1 MKVAA
6 RDSAIGHLVATLS
19 LSFSVFAQPG
29 LAGDLVISTAPLHP
43 APVGC
48 PGGNAGAT
56 QQVEA
61 LLQRNAQLARQVREL
76 RRQLHDATKGAIH
89 PPARLTT
96 HSGQAS
102 PPTRNPIGHPQSAP
116 TP

>member
-6 RDSAIGHLVATLS
+6 SDSAIRHLVAVFS
-19 LSFSVFAQPG
+19 LSFTVFAQPG
-29 LAGDLVISTAPLHP
+29 LASDLVISTAPLHP

-61 LLQRNAQLARQVREL
+61 LLQQNAQLARHVREL
-76 RRQLHDATKGAIH
+76 RRQLHDATKSAMH

-102 PPTRNPIGHPQSAP
+102 PSARNPVGHPESAP